1 MTRFRAAIGSMR
13 LRATLAAT
21 AIVFLAL
28 AVAAFA
34 LVVLVRDS
42 LTDNVDTSIRVRAD
56 DIESLLRRGAFPDSL
71 AVADDEA
78 SVIQILD
85 SDDRIVAASENV
97 AGAPPISVLRPPPG
111 ETVVVRATDVP
122 VDLNEGF
129 RVLAR
134 TVETPGQSFTMLI
147 AGSLDDVHETT
158 DALRG
163 ILQVGVPLLSIVVA
177 GGTWVV
183 VGRALAPVESIRR
196 EVASIGGQQLDRRV
210 PVPRSRDEIA
220 RLAETMNEMLGR
232 LQDAYQRQER
242 FVADAAHELR
252 SPLAS
257 LRVQLEVDGD
267 EGTRH
272 LLDEVIRMQRLV
284 DDLLI
289 LARSDAGQLATQ
301 SSSVD
306 LDDIVLGEAVRLR
319 EIGSRAAVDTSAVS
333 AGQVRGNAEQ
343 LLRVVRNLLENAV
356 RHAAARVVV
365 TLREADGEVVLT
377 VQDDGPGVPPAERS
391 RIFERFARADSA
403 RARGSGG
410 AGLGL
415 AIART
420 IAESH
425 GGTLGLADTDG
436 GARFVLRLP
445 AAN

>member
-1 MTRFRAAIGSMR
+1 
-13 LRATLAAT
+13 
-21 AIVFLAL
+21 
-28 AVAAFA
+28 
-34 LVVLVRDS
+34 
-42 LTDNVDTSIRVRAD
+42 
-56 DIESLLRRGAFPDSL
+56 
-71 AVADDEA
+71 
-78 SVIQILD
+78 
-85 SDDRIVAASENV
+85 
-97 AGAPPISVLRPPPG
+97 
-111 ETVVVRATDVP
+111 
-122 VDLNEGF
+122 
-129 RVLAR
+129 
-134 TVETPGQSFTMLI
+134 
-147 AGSLDDVHETT
+147 T

-306 LDDIVLGEAVRLR
+306 LDDIVLGVAVRLR

-356 RHAAARVVV
+356 RHAAAQVVV
-365 TLREADGEVVLT
+365 TLRDADGEVVLT

-425 GGTLGLADTDG
+425 GGTLGLDDTDG
-436 GARFVLRLP
+436 GASFVLRLP

>member
-1 MTRFRAAIGSMR
+1 M
-13 LRATLAAT
+13 LRISKKADYA
-21 AIVFLAL
+21 VFLLGAI
-28 AVAAFA
+28 ARQGAYPNGAAA
-34 LVVLVRDS
+34 DSVVS
-42 LTDNVDTSIRVRAD
+42 A
-56 DIESLLRRGAFPDSL
+56 
-71 AVADDEA
+71 
-78 SVIQILD
+78 
-85 SDDRIVAASENV
+85 
-97 AGAPPISVLRPPPG
+97 
-111 ETVVVRATDVP
+111 
-122 VDLNEGF
+122 
-129 RVLAR
+129 
-134 TVETPGQSFTMLI
+134 
-147 AGSLDDVHETT
+147 H
-158 DALRG
+158 
-163 ILQVGVPLLSIVVA
+163 
-177 GGTWVV
+177 
-183 VGRALAPVESIRR
+183 
-196 EVASIGGQQLDRRV
+196 
-210 PVPRSRDEIA
+210 EIA

-242 FVADAAHELR
+242 FVADAAHEHR

-425 GGTLGLADTDG
+425 GGTLGLDDTDG
-436 GARFVLRLP
+436 GASFVLRLP